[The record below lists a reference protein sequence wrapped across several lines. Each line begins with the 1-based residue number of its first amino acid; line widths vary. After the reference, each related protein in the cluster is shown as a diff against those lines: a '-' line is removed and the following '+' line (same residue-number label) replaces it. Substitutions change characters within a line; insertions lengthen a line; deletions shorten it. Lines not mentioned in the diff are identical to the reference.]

1 MLGIM
6 SSLPGRAVCADE
18 EHPTPPPS
26 SAVVLNDGPLLFG
39 IDPAAVTSIDEL
51 PPELRGNP
59 YVIHALQMTP
69 EEHAYVV
76 AWSLAAE
83 EGRGLYGD
91 EASDAW
97 LQALEDGTHPLC
109 RVPEPARR

>member
-1 MLGIM
+1 M
-6 SSLPGRAVCADE
+6 SSLQGRAVCTDD
-18 EHPTPPPS
+18 EHPTPPPQ
-26 SAVVLNDGPLLFG
+26 SAVVLNDSPLLFG

-51 PPELRGNP
+51 PPELRDNP
-59 YVIHALQMTP
+59 YVIQTLQMTP
-69 EEHAYVV
+69 EQRAYAV

-83 EGRGLYGD
+83 EGRRLYGD

-109 RVPEPARR
+109 RVPEPAHR